1 MAADSMVIEQ
11 AAAGWLARRDGGR
24 WNAGDEAALAR
35 WLEADTA
42 HRVAFLRLQAAWEE
56 GGRLQ
61 ALGAGWQGG
70 DTPARGHW
78 QAAPASRR
86 EQMLQAMAQRPV
98 MARPARGRRALR
110 FAAAAA
116 VAGCALAVVWGWRS
130 HAQVDAASYRTAL
143 GEVRTLPLA
152 DGSRATLASAS
163 GIDVRLSRSAR
174 DVDLTAGEAIFEVA
188 KDRQRPFTVA
198 ADGYRAVAVGT
209 RFSVRR
215 DAADLRVVVTEG
227 TVRLD
232 APPANGVAQ
241 PSALLPAG
249 SVALVR
255 GGNLLVRSLPLAEAQ
270 QLLDWRDGLLAFRDA
285 PLGEVA
291 AEFNRYNAR
300 KLVVADAEA
309 GTLRVGGS
317 FRWDNEEGFAR
328 LLEAG
333 FPVRA
338 EIGPDRIVLR
348 SR

>member
-1 MAADSMVIEQ
+1 MARDSMAIEQ
-11 AAAGWLARRDGGR
+11 AAAAWLARRDGDR
-24 WNAGDEAALAR
+24 WSADDDAALAR
-35 WLEADTA
+35 WLDADTA

-56 GGRLQ
+56 SGRLQ

-70 DTPARGHW
+70 DVPARGHW

-86 EQMLQAMAQRPV
+86 EQMLQAMVQRPAV
-98 MARPARGRRALR
+98 ARPARRRRVVR

-116 VAGCALAVVWGWRS
+116 VAGCALAAAWGWRS
-130 HAQVDAASYRTAL
+130 HVQVDAASYRTAL

-163 GIDVRLSRSAR
+163 GIDVRLSQRAR
-174 DVDLTAGEAIFEVA
+174 DVELTAGEAIFEVA
-188 KDRQRPFTVA
+188 KDKQRPFTVA
-198 ADGYRAVAVGT
+198 ADGYRTVAVGT

-232 APPANGVAQ
+232 APPVDGVAQ

-255 GGNLLVRSLPLAEAQ
+255 GGNLLVRSLPLAEAR

-300 KLVVADAEA
+300 KLVVADADA
-309 GTLRVGGS
+309 GALRVGGN

-328 LLEAG
+328 LLQAG

-338 EIGPDRIVLR
+338 DIQADRIVLH